1 MEFRIWQNKLYN
13 LQLEAPK
20 PYLIACHNELV
31 TRPPQYGLE
40 FHGPISR
47 QETEDLLQQAPDGA
61 YLIRES
67 QRAADAYTLVIW
79 FDRVARNYK
88 LFYDAETKQHY
99 VGENRFD
106 SVDLLVADGL
116 IHFYVETR
124 GADVLL
130 KMAEANNYERTPFYK
145 MRYHTLSAGALQSGL
160 QKSLK
165 DSVDSPIEQKKTDV
179 DAVNRSRKSRRTYV
193 PTFGEANSALNL
205 ADFNVSKV
213 QWRRQSADVEPF
225 SRPMPTALPP
235 PQSLVDWP
243 LSPDKLSH
251 SKSDGRNY
259 RDCPPLAELCE
270 FRRSSV
276 LQPEALPEPHSN
288 LTIPPVP
295 PPRSS
300 SGIGHLHRTSI
311 SETSESTVSTLV
323 RPVDP
328 PSTTLRKTNQF
339 PSGHLVDGAFV
350 KLENIP
356 ENADSPHATQTS
368 QEFDSAVCSTLE
380 TSASSGDHSSLSGTS
395 GSPTNASPLFVSRKQ
410 SHPIRQ
416 DRNRHAVLLT
426 DLAETGSP
434 TSVTVNGENRQA
446 MLSLLERYK
455 LPAACLVGDHS
466 GTPTDSDRRK
476 HNFKVQTFR
485 GPHWCDFCTHFI
497 WGLVAQG
504 VKCAECGFQAHKR
517 CSDRVPDDCLPDIKQ
532 MKRVF
537 GVDLISLAIAERKP
551 IPTILER
558 CIGEVEKR
566 GALVCEGLYR
576 VPGNHDRVEQARAAF
591 DKDFESAAISPSR
604 IPDVNVITSLIKS
617 FLRQLPVPLITYDA
631 HPKLIDIICES
642 LLLVYTCS
650 LCPALIRNRA

>member
-20 PYLIACHNELV
+20 PHLIACRNELV

-47 QETEDLLQQAPDGA
+47 QETEDLLQLAPDGA

-67 QRAADAYTLVIW
+67 QRAADAYT

-106 SVDLLVADGL
+106 TVDLLVADGL

-145 MRYHTLSAGALQSGL
+145 MRYHTFSAGALQSGK

-165 DSVDSPIEQKKTDV
+165 DSVDSSVEQKKSDV
-179 DAVNRSRKSRRTYV
+179 DAVNRLRKSRRTYV
-193 PTFGEANSALNL
+193 PTLGESNSALNL
-205 ADFNVSKV
+205 TDFNVNKV
-213 QWRRQSADVEPF
+213 QWRRQSADVEPL
-225 SRPMPTALPP
+225 SRPNTTTALPP

-243 LSPDKLSH
+243 LSPDNSSH

-276 LQPEALPEPHSN
+276 LQPEALPEPHSD

-300 SGIGHLHRTSI
+300 SGVSHLHRPSV
-311 SETSESTVSTLV
+311 SEVSESTVSTPV

-328 PSTTLRKTNQF
+328 PSTALRKNNQF

-380 TSASSGDHSSLSGTS
+380 TSVSSGDHSSSVEPVDL
-395 GSPTNASPLFVSRKQ
+395 PLMLL
-410 SHPIRQ
+410 HY
-416 DRNRHAVLLT
+416 RNRHAVLLT

-434 TSVTVNGENRQA
+434 TSVAINGENRQA

-466 GTPTDSDRRK
+466 GLPTDTDRRK

-537 GVDLISLAIAERKP
+537 GVDLISLAIAERK
-551 IPTILER
+551 
-558 CIGEVEKR
+558 
-566 GALVCEGLYR
+566 
-576 VPGNHDRVEQARAAF
+576 
-591 DKDFESAAISPSR
+591 
-604 IPDVNVITSLIKS
+604 
-617 FLRQLPVPLITYDA
+617 
-631 HPKLIDIICES
+631 
-642 LLLVYTCS
+642 
-650 LCPALIRNRA
+650 